1 MKHGLVPKVLVAPL
15 LALTL
20 MTGANGQ
27 APQDS
32 EPTFHVEVVS
42 RTVKA
47 INYNHRSGWTDVGF
61 EPNSLIPKAKGK
73 ARVES
78 RVGATKVDI
87 NVDNMPPATTFG
99 EGYLTY
105 VVWAITP
112 EGRAEN
118 MGELLLDG
126 DHARLQASSEL
137 QTFGMIVT
145 AEPYYAV
152 SQPSDNVVM
161 ENVIVNGTTGTI
173 MPITAK
179 YELLP
184 KGAYEV
190 RLPPGDRV
198 RMSEVR
204 SIPLDLVEAR
214 HALAIARS
222 LGADRYATE
231 TMEKAQVD
239 LGNAEA
245 FLKSKGD
252 KKKIESLS
260 RHVTQLAEDA
270 RLISVRRAEEDRL
283 NAERQAAQQKIEV
296 AQADSAEQQ
305 RQRTLAEQ
313 AQRESAEQARIS
325 AEKARQSAEKAQ
337 MEAQQ
342 RQQAEAER
350 LAAQNSLAQ
359 ARAEA
364 AAEKARLQAEVE
376 AARLKAE
383 SEKASLLAQAEENRR
398 QAEALKAQAAQ
409 FQDEAARAKA
419 AAEAEAA
426 KSAQLR
432 ADLLRQFNVILETRE
447 TARGLIVNLSD
458 VLFQTARYDLKPGAR
473 EKLAKVAGI
482 ILGHPGLKLEVE
494 GHTDSVGS
502 EEYNQTLSEKRA
514 SSVRDFLVAQGIS
527 ADAITSV
534 GFGKTKPVA
543 DNATAAG
550 RQQNRRVELVVSGA
564 MLTPPASSN

>member
-245 FLKSKGD
+245 FLQSKGD

-296 AQADSAEQQ
+296 AQAESAEQQ
-305 RQRTLAEQ
+305 RQRALAEQ
-313 AQRESAEQARIS
+313 AQRESAE
-325 AEKARQSAEKAQ
+325 KARREAE
-337 MEAQQ
+337 Q

>member
-245 FLKSKGD
+245 FLQSKGD

-283 NAERQAAQQKIEV
+283 NAERQAAQQKIDV
-296 AQADSAEQQ
+296 AQAESAEQQ
-305 RQRTLAEQ
+305 RQRALAEQ
-313 AQRESAEQARIS
+313 AQRESAE
-325 AEKARQSAEKAQ
+325 KARREAE
-337 MEAQQ
+337 Q

-409 FQDEAARAKA
+409 WRDEAARAKA

-527 ADAITSV
+527 VDAITSV